1 MTGSLRSL
9 AKKMRQRDRK
19 RQLRPA
25 DPRLKNVKV
34 PDLDSLDDR
43 RERSEYKAMRTA
55 EKQHDKYKNDAEL
68 VPGRILEVRTN
79 YSFLVEAENELH
91 EATLSGRLK
100 QFSYSTT
107 GLAAVGDHVELD
119 ISDAPNFRVENILLR
134 RNTLSRYG
142 DGRFQK
148 EIIVAANID
157 QVVITSSWREPRIK
171 TGLIDR
177 YLCVAAL
184 EEIQPIIV
192 INKIDL
198 CEDAAELEQTLGY
211 YRESGFELLYTSA
224 TSGEGMA
231 ELKRLLTDRDSV
243 FSGQS
248 GTGKSSLINWLEPGL
263 DLRVASVSRHNEKGR
278 HTTTQAILLPWSF
291 GGHLLDT
298 PGIKTVNLHRD
309 VLEQIPKVFPG
320 FAPLATQCFF
330 RDCSHSHEEDCAV
343 LDALEQG
350 KIPVERYESYLR
362 LMESLE

>member
-1 MTGSLRSL
+1 
-9 AKKMRQRDRK
+9 MRQRDRK

-25 DPRLKNVKV
+25 DPRLRNVKI
-34 PDLDSLDDR
+34 PDLDALDDR
-43 RERSEYKAMRTA
+43 RERSEYKAMRTV
-55 EKQHDKYKNDAEL
+55 EKQHDKFKTDAEL
-68 VPGRILEVRTN
+68 VPGRVLEVRTN
-79 YSFLVEAENELH
+79 YSFLVEVESELH

-119 ISDAPNFRVENILLR
+119 VSDAPNYRVENILPR
-134 RNTLSRYG
+134 NNTLSRYAG
-142 DGRFQK
+142 GKFQK

-157 QVVITSSWREPRIK
+157 QVVITSSWRMPRIK

-184 EEIQPIIV
+184 EEIKPLIV

-198 CEDAAELEQTLGY
+198 CKDRAKLEKSLGY
-211 YRESGFELLYTSA
+211 YRESGFHLLFTSVLTGEGIDELKELL
-224 TSGEGMA
+224 
-231 ELKRLLTDRDSV
+231 KDRDSV

-248 GTGKSSLINWLEPGL
+248 GTGKSSLINVLEPGL
-263 DLRVASVSRHNEKGR
+263 DLRVASVSNYNEKGR

-309 VLEQIPKVFPG
+309 ALEHIPKIFPG
-320 FAPLATQCFF
+320 FAPLAEKCFF
-330 RDCSHSHEEDCAV
+330 RDCSHSHEDDCAV
-343 LDALEQG
+343 LDALEKG
-350 KIPVERYESYLR
+350 KIPQRRYESYLN
-362 LMESLE
+362 LMETLS